1 MKPTFHANPVNGPF
15 EDPCVYV
22 RLLRERRSLLFD
34 LGYIGRLDAG
44 NIAKITDVFVTH
56 THMDH
61 FMGFDTLLRSLLK
74 RDTPLRVFG
83 PENIIECIEG
93 KLKGYTWNLIEDYPL
108 KIEAFGIGDNFL
120 SHACFYAGNSFRRKD
135 MTSSPFIGPFNGVI
149 VKDPLFVV
157 KGLVLSHQIPVIA
170 YSMEEDFHININ
182 KAILADMGLP
192 IGPWLSDFKRTI
204 REQQSSRA
212 AEQKPEKK
220 IFEVNNMIFTLQEL
234 MRIATIT
241 RGQKIAYVMDVAPT
255 DRNIE
260 KLIQFVKGS
269 DTLFCEAY
277 FLESDRNRAEE
288 RHHLTAALAG
298 RIAREAGVGNLV
310 IMHFSPKYRHCAE
323 EIYQEAMKEFRGHCI
338 GRPSII

>member
-61 FMGFDTLLRSLLK
+61 FIGFDTLLRSLLK
-74 RDTPLRVFG
+74 RDAPLRIFG

-93 KLKGYTWNLIEDYPL
+93 KLKGYTWNLTKDYPL
-108 KIEAFGIGDNFL
+108 KIEAFGISDNFL
-120 SHACFYAGNSFRRKD
+120 SHACFYAGNSFRRKN
-135 MTSSPFIGPFNGVI
+135 MTISPFNEVV
-149 VKDPLFVV
+149 VKEPLFVV

-170 YSMEEDFHININ
+170 YSMEEEFHVNIN

-192 IGPWLSDFKRTI
+192 VGPWLSDFKKTI
-204 REQQSSRA
+204 REQKP
-212 AEQKPEKK
+212 EQKT
-220 IFEVNNMIFTLQEL
+220 FEVNNKIFTLQEL
-234 MRIATIT
+234 MGIATIT
-241 RGQKIAYVMDVAPT
+241 RGQKIAYVTDVAPT

-260 KLIQFVKGS
+260 RLMQFVKGS

-298 RIAREAGVGNLV
+298 RIARDAGVGNLV

-323 EIYQEAMKEFRGHCI
+323 EIYQEAMKEFRG
-338 GRPSII
+338 

>member
-34 LGYIGRLDAG
+34 LGYIDRLDAG
-44 NIAKITDVFVTH
+44 NIVKITDVFVTH

-93 KLKGYTWNLIEDYPL
+93 KLKGYTWNLIKDYPL

-120 SHACFYAGNSFRRKD
+120 SHACFYAQNSFIRKD
-135 MTSSPFIGPFNGVI
+135 MPYYPFDGII
-149 VKDPLFVV
+149 VEDPLFVV
-157 KGLVLSHQIPVIA
+157 KGLVLSHQIPVVV
-170 YSMEEDFHININ
+170 YSMEEEFHININ
-182 KAILADMGLP
+182 KAILAEMGLP
-192 IGPWLSDFKRTI
+192 VGPWLSDFKKTLR
-204 REQQSSRA
+204 QQN
-212 AEQKPEKK
+212 QKEKT
-220 IFEVNNMIFTLQEL
+220 FEVNNRIFTLREL

-255 DRNIE
+255 DENIE
-260 KLIQFVKGS
+260 RLIQFVKGS

-277 FLESDRNRAEE
+277 FLESDRNRAKE

-298 RIAREAGVGNLV
+298 RIAKEAGVGNLI
-310 IMHFSPKYRHCAE
+310 IMHLSPKYRHCVE
-323 EIYQEAMKEFRGHCI
+323 ELYNEAMREFKG
-338 GRPSII
+338 